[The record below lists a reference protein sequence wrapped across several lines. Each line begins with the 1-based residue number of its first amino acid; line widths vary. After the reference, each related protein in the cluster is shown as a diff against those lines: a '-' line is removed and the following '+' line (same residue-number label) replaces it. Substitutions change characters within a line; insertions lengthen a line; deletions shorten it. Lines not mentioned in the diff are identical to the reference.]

1 MPWGVGRKSFI
12 PTPAH
17 DQCSVAKSP
26 PRALRALSGDLA
38 TRLTVVPRLAVR
50 LALRNQVARGRGRS
64 SHVVF
69 IFAESLDVCRD
80 FTRSQRRSAV
90 NWPVCKFLM
99 FATRGMTPCPNAF
112 KKFSHRRT
120 LWTLHLPTRLPC
132 CWQRWQ
138 SSFSRVKALVVA
150 VRKLETRARRFLCCR
165 CCDVYLFYCASWC
178 TDDAMMLCP
187 NRVRWCTNYLHAT
200 SVLHNRCMRRTTSID
215 LAL

>member
-1 MPWGVGRKSFI
+1 M
-12 PTPAH
+12 
-17 DQCSVAKSP
+17 
-26 PRALRALSGDLA
+26 
-38 TRLTVVPRLAVR
+38 R
-50 LALRNQVARGRGRS
+50 LALRNQVARGRSRS

-69 IFAESLDVCRD
+69 TSAESLDVCRD

-120 LWTLHLPTRLPC
+120 LDTA
-132 CWQRWQ
+132 
-138 SSFSRVKALVVA
+138 SSDSPALVLAKLAEFFLLRVKARSCRGPQVGNPC
-150 VRKLETRARRFLCCR
+150 ETFPLLSLLWRVPVLLCFVMHRRC
-165 CCDVYLFYCASWC
+165 
-178 TDDAMMLCP
+178 DDALP